1 MEIKNKNIDAVNLL
15 ASGNINDC
23 QHKNKKVRS
32 NASALNESHK
42 AHEALN
48 EALNEDRINVKGVK
62 EETKT
67 DNSQKISELKNRYN
81 KGTLTY
87 DSKDVAKAF
96 LKEAVGIY

>member
-15 ASGNINDC
+15 ANGNINDY
-23 QHKNKKVRS
+23 QHKNKKVDS

-42 AHEALN
+42 AH

-67 DNSQKISELKNRYN
+67 DNSKKISELKNRYN